1 MYMQVNEVKKA
12 ADVLVDDKK
21 ETKGGFENL
30 VF

>member
-1 MYMQVNEVKKA
+1 MQVNEVKKA

>member
-21 ETKGGFENL
+21 KTKGGFEN
-30 VF
+30 